1 MENKVQDKF
10 IDFIQSRAKRP
21 AMYGAGRVEDIWLMA
36 FAYLHALSGEDQEA
50 IGKTL
55 NKFREFV
62 NKHFKTKSDYSWE
75 RLIRFHSGSDL
86 HSIELFSSLFNEFLK
101 KHKG

>member
-1 MENKVQDKF
+1 MEDKAQRKF
-10 IDFIQSRAKRP
+10 IDFIQSRTKRP
-21 AMYGAGRVEDIWLMA
+21 AMYGAGRVEDIWIMA
-36 FAYLHALSGEDQEA
+36 FAYLHALSDEDKEP
-50 IGKTL
+50 ISKTL
-55 NKFREFV
+55 SEFREFV

-75 RLIRFHSGSDL
+75 RLIRFHSGGDL